1 MNRKRLESIRM
12 PRTQRLTQ
20 GCLRGY
26 TLIEL
31 IVSVALFSIVM
42 LIATAAFLK
51 VIQLDRQARATND
64 VVTNLSYV
72 VDSMARSVRTGS
84 EYVCGTGDCES
95 TPRDTFT
102 FTDADGRSVSYGR
115 NGGSVEQCIDG
126 TCMPITDPRITVG
139 TLAFYARGTAS
150 GQSGDVSQPFVV
162 FTLHGSIV
170 PDSSSAPIEF
180 TIESA
185 ASQRL
190 IDI

>member
-1 MNRKRLESIRM
+1 MS
-12 PRTQRLTQ
+12 Q
-20 GCLRGY
+20 GLFRRGY

-84 EYVCGTGDCES
+84 AYVCGTGDCET
-95 TPRDTFT
+95 TPRDRFT
-102 FTDADGRSVSYGR
+102 FTDADGRSVTYGR
-115 NGGSVEQCIDG
+115 NGNSVEQCIDG
-126 TCMPITDPRITVG
+126 TCMPITDPRITIG
-139 TLAFYARGTAS
+139 TLAFYARGTAG
-150 GQSGDVSQPFVV
+150 GQTGDNGQPFVV

-170 PDSSSAPIEF
+170 PDSSSVPVEF